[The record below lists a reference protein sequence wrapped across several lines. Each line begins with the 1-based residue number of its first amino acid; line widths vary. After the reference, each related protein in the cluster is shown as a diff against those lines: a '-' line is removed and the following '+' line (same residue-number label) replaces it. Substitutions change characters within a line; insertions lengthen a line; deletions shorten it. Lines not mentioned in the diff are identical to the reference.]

1 VVRLPAVGFGKLV
14 LGVIIAG
21 LGVVLL
27 AGNLGYIPAGTGG
40 WFFHYW
46 PILLIG
52 FGLALLANSVK
63 SALLGWV
70 ATLVIIGGLGFAA
83 WWAYHHGASSPE
95 SYSQSIDLRR
105 PRTETVTLRARVFGG
120 ALAVA
125 SKASAPNVRT
135 LDLIA
140 RGVGGDDKA
149 RPRFVSSA
157 GAGILD
163 WPATGSHVYE
173 APLGADLKVL
183 APQRLRVRLE
193 AKSLVSE
200 VRADLSDLR
209 PERCEVEAIA
219 STVRIVATGPVRP
232 TVVRLRGTL
241 SNYEVQIPASCPVR
255 LEFSAPFAFRSLP
268 EDFVQQRRDKK
279 SPVRVWTADGTG
291 PVIRILVEGP
301 LVHVRVRREPLRA
314 I

>member
-1 VVRLPAVGFGKLV
+1 MVRLPAVGFGKLI

-21 LGVVLL
+21 LGAVLL

-46 PILLIG
+46 PVLLIG
-52 FGLALLANSVK
+52 FGLALFANSIR

-70 ATLVIIGGLGFAA
+70 ATFVIIGGLGFAA
-83 WWAYHHGASSPE
+83 WWAYHHGSSSPE
-95 SYSQSIDLRR
+95 SYSQTIDLRR

-120 ALAVA
+120 ELAVA
-125 SKASAPNVRT
+125 SKASAPNTRT
-135 LDLIA
+135 LDLVTKGA
-140 RGVGGDDKA
+140 KDDDKA

-163 WPATGSHVYE
+163 WPAEGSHVYE
-173 APLGADLKVL
+173 APIGADLKVL
-183 APQRLRVRLE
+183 IPQRLRVRLE
-193 AKSLVSE
+193 AKSLMSD

-219 STVRIVATGPVRP
+219 SSVRITATGPVRP

-241 SNYEVQIPASCPVR
+241 SNYEVRIPASCPVR
-255 LEFSAPFAFRSLP
+255 LEFSGWLVFRSLP
-268 EDFVQQRRDKK
+268 EDFVQQRKGH
-279 SPVRVWTADGTG
+279 VRVWTADGTG

-301 LVHVRVRREPLRA
+301 FVHLRVRREPLRA

>member
-1 VVRLPAVGFGKLV
+1 MVRLPAVGFGKLV
-14 LGVIIAG
+14 LGVIVAG

-46 PILLIG
+46 PVLLIG
-52 FGLALLANSVK
+52 FGLALFANSMR

-70 ATLVIIGGLGFAA
+70 ATLVILGGLGFAA

-125 SKASAPNVRT
+125 SKASTPTTRT
-135 LDLIA
+135 LDLVA
-140 RGVGGDDKA
+140 LGVTDEKA
-149 RPRFVSSA
+149 RAHFVSSA

-183 APQRLRVRLE
+183 APQRLRMRLE

-200 VRADLSDLR
+200 VRADLSELR

-219 STVRIVATGPVRP
+219 SSVRITATGPVRP
-232 TVVRLRGTL
+232 TVVRLRGSF
-241 SNYEVQIPASCPVR
+241 SNYEVRIPASCPVR
-255 LEFSAPFAFRSLP
+255 LEFSAPFGFKSLP

-291 PVIRILVEGP
+291 PVIRILVDGP
-301 LVHVRVRREPLRA
+301 FVHLRVQREPLRA